1 MAIYKTLVKKI
12 SIPPEMKT
20 KQKDYLAQGNLAI
33 IDQGQPL
40 IGGYSNSIKMQIR
53 CNLPVIVF
61 GDHTRAV
68 KYINFPFGAGAD
80 GIKILEPKKDVTAK
94 YLYYGTQYL
103 TLTLPDKGYARH
115 YQYLEKE
122 DLYLPPIPEQERIV
136 AHIEELFSEL
146 DAGVETLKKTK
157 AQLDVYRQAVLKEA
171 FEGHLTKSKQV
182 SASVLSEF
190 IEKPHYGTSKKC
202 TYENNGYKAVYRIPN
217 INHAIGRISKD
228 DIKYAQ
234 FTQTEL
240 QNIELHNGDLLIIR
254 SNGSINLV
262 GRAAIIYESDTD
274 ATFAGYLMRLRIND
288 PSILNPFFLLHY
300 LQSHSA
306 RIYIESKAKST
317 SGVHNINSQEIS
329 QLPIPLYKIEDQ
341 KKIVAEIE
349 SRLSICNNIEQT
361 IDAAL
366 EQSKALR
373 HSILKEAFEGKI

>member
-1 MAIYKTLVKKI
+1 MIAQKKWADVVSVINGKNQKNVADSNGKYPIYGSGGIIGRANDYLCEAGTTIIGRKGTINSPIFVDQNFWNVDTAFGISPHDELIPKYLFYFCQSFNFKTLDKSTTIPSLAKRDLLQI
-12 SIPPEMKT
+12 SMPVPP
-20 KQKDYLAQGNLAI
+20 L
-33 IDQGQPL
+33 
-40 IGGYSNSIKMQIR
+40 S
-53 CNLPVIVF
+53 
-61 GDHTRAV
+61 
-68 KYINFPFGAGAD
+68 
-80 GIKILEPKKDVTAK
+80 
-94 YLYYGTQYL
+94 
-103 TLTLPDKGYARH
+103 
-115 YQYLEKE
+115 
-122 DLYLPPIPEQERIV
+122 EQERIV

-202 TYENNGYKAVYRIPN
+202 TYENNSYKAVYRIPN

-349 SRLSICNNIEQT
+349 SRLSVCNNIEQT

-366 EQSKALR
+366 DQAKALR
-373 HSILKEAFEGKI
+373 HSILKEAFEGKM